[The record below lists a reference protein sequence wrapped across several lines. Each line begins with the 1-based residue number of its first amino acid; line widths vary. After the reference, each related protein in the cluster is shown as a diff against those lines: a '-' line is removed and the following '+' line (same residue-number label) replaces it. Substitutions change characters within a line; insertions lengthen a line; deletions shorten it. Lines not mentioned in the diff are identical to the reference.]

1 MAELIKPG
9 EKKIVKPTAQ
19 RLDDIEQTLAFQ
31 FELITVLKETLEAI
45 AVGLQKGDLD
55 GKSTSEQ

>member
-1 MAELIKPG
+1 MAELFKPG
-9 EKKIVKPTAQ
+9 DKKIVKPTAQ
-19 RLDDIEQTLAFQ
+19 RLDELEQTLAYQ

-55 GKSTSEQ
+55 GKSTSE

>member
-9 EKKIVKPTAQ
+9 DKKIARTTNQ
-19 RLDDIEQTLAFQ
+19 RLNDLEQALAYQ

-45 AVGLQKGDLD
+45 ASGLQKGELD
-55 GKSTSEQ
+55 GKSASE

>member
-9 EKKIVKPTAQ
+9 DKKIVKTTAQ
-19 RLDDIEQTLAFQ
+19 RLNDLEQALAYQ

-45 AVGLQKGDLD
+45 AIGLQKGELD
-55 GKSTSEQ
+55 GKSASEQ